1 MQSLLQKLSAPGSDS
16 GASTDS
22 SVTDLQSSFASLL
35 SALGGD
41 EGSTSSSSKLG
52 SFLQALSGS
61 LGAANA
67 GASLSASGNLVN
79 TTA

>member
-1 MQSLLQKLSAPGSDS
+1 MSASGSDS
-16 GASTDS
+16 GDSTDS

-41 EGSTSSSSKLG
+41 EASTSSSSKLG
-52 SFLQALSGS
+52 SFLQALSRS
-61 LGAANA
+61 LGAASA
-67 GASLSASGNLVN
+67 GGSLSASGNLVN